1 MKGKKKEKTNSV
13 TREIAETISPS
24 QGIAANDGIV
34 ISDRTEHDKDKQSM
48 NAVQSEIQKTQ
59 TDISKIS
66 EMYKGIDMSFAMA
79 DLAQD
84 KQSLSVLTQK
94 NVYQNLLEGEVVQ
107 VKHVSTD
114 SSGKPRHFFGYKLL
128 QLDRQIQS
136 NKPVLKI
143 GFSTFDSLK
152 LPENV
157 KVKNHSL
164 KINPDF
170 GMIISD
176 LLKKDQKGKD
186 PEIKEVINDLK
197 NTLESNKRPAFKA
210 HELNM
215 QLSNVADFYFKNDP
229 IDRKNF
235 LEQTGKQFV
244 LVQNQNI
251 GLKDSVT
258 GKEVFHLRK
267 HEIPVT
273 ELPIKYKGVQL
284 NEKQVSNLLI
294 GNSIELTGI
303 KDSNLGKPY
312 SATVKFNLITGN
324 QSENNKSNGQELIK
338 GNNTEAKKA
347 LLSGSTSETI
357 KNPEQAKKVIEKE
370 DKKPQL
376 RQRI

>member
-1 MKGKKKEKTNSV
+1 MEKKKEKTKLV
-13 TREIAETISPS
+13 TREVAETISPT
-24 QGIAANDGIV
+24 QGMAANDGII
-34 ISDRTEHDKDKQSM
+34 ISDRTDHDKDKQSM

-59 TDISKIS
+59 KDISKIS
-66 EMYKGIDMSFAMA
+66 EMYKGIDMSNVMA

-84 KQSLSVLTQK
+84 KQSLSILAQK
-94 NVYQNLLEGEVVQ
+94 NVYQNLLQGEVVQ

-114 SSGKPRHFFGYKLL
+114 NSGKPRHFFGYKLL

-136 NKPVLKI
+136 NKPVLNI
-143 GFSTFDSLK
+143 GFSTFDSLN
-152 LPENV
+152 LPESL
-157 KVKNHSL
+157 KIKNHSL

-170 GMIISD
+170 GKIISN
-176 LLKKDQKGKD
+176 LLRKDQKGKD
-186 PEIKEVINDLK
+186 PEIKEVINDLNK
-197 NTLESNKRPAFKA
+197 TLESNKKPAFKA
-210 HELNM
+210 HKLNV

-229 IDRKNF
+229 VGRKTF

-251 GLKDSVT
+251 ALKDLAT
-258 GKEVFHLRK
+258 GKEAFHLRK

-273 ELPIKYKGVQL
+273 GLPIKYKGVQL

-303 KDSNLGKPY
+303 KDPNLAKPY

-324 QSENNKSNGQELIK
+324 QFENNKSIGQELIK
-338 GNNTEAKKA
+338 GNNIEAKKA
-347 LLSGSTSETI
+347 LLIGSTSETI

-376 RQRI
+376 RQRT